1 MKKILETG
9 RIYLREL
16 TRADYDD
23 LCVIMQDPEAMYA
36 YEHAFSDTEV
46 QEWLGKQFL
55 RYEKYGFGLWAMI
68 DKIDEAFIG
77 QVGLTIQTV
86 EGKDELEIGYLLK
99 RKYWHMGYA
108 TEAALA
114 CKEYAFNVLGRNR
127 VTSIIRDNNFASQ
140 HVAER
145 VGMKIE
151 KRFIKHYCNMDI
163 PHFLYVI
170 EKK

>member
-1 MKKILETG
+1 
-9 RIYLREL
+9 L
-16 TRADYDD
+16 TQADYAD
-23 LCVIMQDPEAMYA
+23 LCEIMQDPEVMYA
-36 YEHAFSDTEV
+36 YEHAFSDNEV
-46 QEWLGKQFL
+46 QEWLDKQLL
-55 RYEKYGFGLWAMI
+55 RYEKYGLGLWAVI
-68 DKIDEAFIG
+68 DKKSEVFIG

-86 EGKDELEIGYLLK
+86 GGKDELEIGYLLK

-127 VTSIIRDNNFASQ
+127 VTSIIRDNNFSSQ

-170 EKK
+170 EKANDVSGMGNEGIAE

>member
-1 MKKILETG
+1 M
-9 RIYLREL
+9 
-16 TRADYDD
+16 
-23 LCVIMQDPEAMYA
+23 
-36 YEHAFSDTEV
+36 
-46 QEWLGKQFL
+46 
-55 RYEKYGFGLWAMI
+55 
-68 DKIDEAFIG
+68 
-77 QVGLTIQTV
+77 

-114 CKEYAFNVLGRNR
+114 CKEYAFNDLGRNR

-151 KRFIKHYCNMDI
+151 KRFISIIAIWIYRISCM
-163 PHFLYVI
+163 LL
-170 EKK
+170 KKRTTFKDGQ